1 MYIQISNFSD
11 AVTNESLRDMFSPY
25 GEVESAE
32 VSMDAFTGN
41 SRGFGFV
48 EMPDDEQAQKAIE
61 ALNEKELN
69 GKELK
74 VEATQPKPIHKGSYK
89 VGNGAVNAYR
99 FKKN

>member
-1 MYIQISNFSD
+1 MHIQISNFSN
-11 AVTNESLRDMFSPY
+11 AFTNETLNNLFSPF

-48 EMPDDEQAQKAIE
+48 EMSDEEAGQKAIA
-61 ALNEKELN
+61 ALNDKEID
-69 GKELK
+69 GKKLK
-74 VEATQPKPIHKGSYK
+74 VEVTQPRQVHKGSYK
-89 VGNGAVNAYR
+89 VGNGAVNVYR